1 MQHRW
6 LPEVGTWRYYL
17 LLVLVT
23 GLFLGPL
30 GGLAAAYM
38 NFSLGF
44 FVGGQVLVGI
54 LGSVITFHYGAE
66 GRHGANYMQTMAG
79 VLSSMCGM
87 AVLIQAMHW
96 LGMTIPPMWQMGVF
110 FASAG
115 MFGIGLGVLYTP
127 LLVDRLQLTY
137 PSGAAVATIIRALT
151 DPRLLK
157 ASIIKL
163 GGGIGG
169 GIVGGA
175 STLVWPVLA
184 TKTAGLTGIL
194 GGLTSGTLTLF
205 GSFTASTLGAGMIVS
220 QRIAIPGLVMGV
232 IGWALTP
239 SLREWGWIAPEEP
252 FRKIGFL
259 IALAMILG
267 ASLVDMSQIAW
278 EAVQRIRGAMKEAPQ
293 EVPPNQRVN
302 LKLFVLWVLFWGTVT
317 TVLASTILHQPV
329 GFILLALGL
338 VLLFLIVN
346 GISTGISDSN
356 PISSAFVLSV
366 LLMSLLG
373 LRDPLVG
380 LFAASILLICC
391 SVGVDMQQALAT
403 GRRLG
408 TNRTVQF
415 HFQWGGVLIG
425 TVVSLLLANIFF
437 QAYPDLTINA
447 VHTEVPKWQS
457 AMTYKIVGILE
468 DIGNLKSHQVWALL
482 IGLFYGVG
490 IQVLRK
496 LWKGNHAYKAYLEG
510 LLKSKDPMKRRLG
523 LSLDLGID
531 AFILSSPYAF
541 SFGGFVDV
549 PTVLWFA
556 VGGVLCSSINFA
568 AQRSLKEGE
577 EMPEEIGTTFLVG
590 GGLIAG
596 DALFALF
603 TGLYGLLGLLAK

>member
-1 MQHRW
+1 MKRSW
-6 LPEVGTWRYYL
+6 LPKVGSWQYYL
-17 LLVLVT
+17 LLIVVT
-23 GLFLGPL
+23 GVLLGPL

-96 LGMTIPPMWQMGVF
+96 LGMTPPPAWEMGVF
-110 FASAG
+110 FASVG
-115 MFGIGLGVLYTP
+115 MFGIGLGVIYTP
-127 LLVDRLQLTY
+127 LLVDRLKLTY

-151 DPRLLK
+151 DPKLLRI
-157 ASIIKL
+157 SIMKL
-163 GGGIGG
+163 GGGI
-169 GIVGGA
+169 
-175 STLVWPVLA
+175 
-184 TKTAGLTGIL
+184 LTGM
-194 GGLTSGTLTLF
+194 GCGLFSVPWGF
-205 GSFTASTLGAGMIVS
+205 SASTLGAGMIVS
-220 QRIAIPGLVMGV
+220 QRIAIPGLVMGL
-232 IGWALTP
+232 IGYALTP
-239 SLREWGWIAPEEP
+239 SLRMWGWIGAKDP

-267 ASLVDMSQIAW
+267 ASLVDLTLIGW
-278 EAVQRIRGAMKEAPQ
+278 EAFQRIRGAMKEKPE

-302 LKLFVLWVLFWGTVT
+302 FKAFIVWVVFWGIIT
-317 TVLASTILHQPV
+317 TVLASQILHQPV

-338 VLLFLIVN
+338 VLIFLLVN

-366 LLMSLLG
+366 LLMSVLG
-373 LRDPLVG
+373 LKDPLVG

-391 SVGVDMQQALAT
+391 AVGVDMQQALAT

-408 TNRTVQF
+408 TSRTIQF
-415 HFQWGGVLIG
+415 HFQWGGVVVG

-437 QAYPDLTINA
+437 RAYPDLTINA
-447 VHTEVPKWQS
+447 VHQEVPKWQS

-468 DIGNLKSHQVWALL
+468 DIGHLKPHQTYALL
-482 IGLFYGVG
+482 IGLVFGLVVQ
-490 IQVLRK
+490 ILRK
-496 LWKGNHAYKAYLEG
+496 LLKDSQAYKGFLAKMKASAEPSKRFVG
-510 LLKSKDPMKRRLG
+510 LAADFS
-523 LSLDLGID
+523 ID
-531 AFILSSPYAF
+531 AFLLSSPYAF

-549 PTVLWFA
+549 QTVFWFA
-556 VGGVLCSSINFA
+556 IGGVLCSSINFYS
-568 AQRSLKEGE
+568 QRSVKPGE

-596 DALFALF
+596 DALYALMLGMW
-603 TGLYGLLGLLAK
+603 GLFGLLVK